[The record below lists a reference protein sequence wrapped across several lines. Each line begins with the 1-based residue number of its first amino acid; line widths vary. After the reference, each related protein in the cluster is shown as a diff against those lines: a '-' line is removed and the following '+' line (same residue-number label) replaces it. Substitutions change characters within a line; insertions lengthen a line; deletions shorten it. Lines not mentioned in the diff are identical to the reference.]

1 MVVVEGR
8 GSEQKRCIRR
18 PFLQN
23 PYLWLIDNE
32 SNASARCREC
42 DSLRPIGFAS

>member
-1 MVVVEGR
+1 VEVVEGR
-8 GSEQKRCIRR
+8 GSERKRCFRR

-32 SNASARCREC
+32 FKCVGTLS
-42 DSLRPIGFAS
+42 GM